1 MVKDKMQKSMKGGA
15 AAPKGLIASVVHN
28 VLSNLRNLSDSKFF
42 MGAVMILMNVASK
55 HINIDLT
62 PSQKKYFQNNVAR
75 QLLIFAIAWTATKDI
90 IISLI
95 ITAVFHILATHLLNE
110 ESSYCII
117 PNAWRNFEKILDQD
131 GDGEITEEEIKK
143 AKEVL
148 EKARKKEIKREALRN
163 MNDFKISLY

>member
-1 MVKDKMQKSMKGGA
+1 M
-15 AAPKGLIASVVHN
+15 
-28 VLSNLRNLSDSKFF
+28 
-42 MGAVMILMNVASK
+42 
-55 HINIDLT
+55 
-62 PSQKKYFQNNVAR
+62 
-75 QLLIFAIAWTATKDI
+75 IFAIAWTATKDI

-117 PNAWRNFEKILDQD
+117 PNSWRNFEKILDQD
-131 GDGEITEEEIKK
+131 GDGEITEEEIRK

-148 EKARKKEIKREALRN
+148 EKARKKERKREALRN